1 MSRGSVTSTISFDAG
16 GVLLFPDW
24 TRVSAALDTHGIHVS
39 SSTLARAD
47 AQAKL
52 AMDTPRDV
60 QGTDNAG
67 HSRVYFVELMRAA
80 GVVDEALL
88 AEGLAAVRAEHRRRS
103 LWDAVGPDVVE
114 TLTRLRDAGRRLLV
128 VSNSDGRL
136 HELMRRT
143 GLDGYF
149 DLIVDSTEAGT
160 EKPDPRI
167 FHHAL
172 ATLGASPDDT
182 LHVGDFYEIDVIG
195 ARAAG
200 VDAVLLDPFDLH
212 THRDCR
218 RIRTLREL

>member
-1 MSRGSVTSTISFDAG
+1 MSRGPVTSTISFDAG

-24 TRVSAALDTHGIHVS
+24 TRVSAALDTRGIHVAPS
-39 SSTLARAD
+39 ALARAD

-60 QGTDNAG
+60 HGTDNAG

-80 GVVDEALL
+80 GIVDEAVRT
-88 AEGLAAVRAEHRRRS
+88 EGLAAVRAEHHRRS

-114 TLTRLRDAGRRLLV
+114 TLVRLRDAGCRLLV

-143 GLDGYF
+143 DLAGYF

-172 ATLGASPDDT
+172 ASLGASPDDT
-182 LHVGDFYEIDVIG
+182 LHVGDFYEIDVVG

-200 VDAVLLDPFDLH
+200 VGAVLLDPYELH
-212 THRDCR
+212 AHRDCR
-218 RIRTLREL
+218 RIRSLAEL